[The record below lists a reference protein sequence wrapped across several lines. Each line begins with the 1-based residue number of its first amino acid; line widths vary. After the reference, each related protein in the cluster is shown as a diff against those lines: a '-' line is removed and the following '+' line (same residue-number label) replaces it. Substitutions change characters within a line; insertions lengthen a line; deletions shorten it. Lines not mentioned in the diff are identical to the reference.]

1 MATQGSA
8 TAAGILEHRPITER
22 LHIRP
27 GTVALALVGG
37 AWLAGL
43 ALVLS
48 HSVFVT
54 NDSLS
59 NYAHVWYASEQIWN
73 AHSFPFHM
81 PVLEHGEAYAF
92 PYAFLPWVTAAL
104 LRPLFGDWI
113 VTLWLVV
120 GFAGVVGTTWWAF
133 PELRGAWWTA
143 LLLANPMLVEA
154 VLLGQLPFLWA
165 TALLFAAIAAW
176 RRGWW
181 LPSAVLL
188 GAAQATHPAVI
199 LPIAGVLV
207 LARLC
212 WEPRRARLLAAYAV
226 SLVIAAPAA
235 WLVLSSPVVGDS
247 SRVALAGNFFG
258 TVSLRALVVAAPF
271 IALVL
276 QRSPGTRMPAALLVA
291 LVALNVALVPVRH
304 DQYAWTALTRSPNT
318 SLASYTDSAAFA
330 PGATYRLLR
339 VGDGKFGMY
348 QVLRAGGSLD
358 AEFFPESIGRQSWND
373 TSAYAAFLRER
384 SVDYVI
390 IYDAYDTRYRTD
402 EHALL
407 TKMASDPTSGARD
420 GGTCVSVAQHHRQY
434 DVYRIDRCV
443 SVRAPS

>member
-1 MATQGSA
+1 M
-8 TAAGILEHRPITER
+8 
-22 LHIRP
+22 
-27 GTVALALVGG
+27 
-37 AWLAGL
+37 
-43 ALVLS
+43 LS

-59 NYAHVWYASEQIWN
+59 NYAHVWYASDQIWK

-81 PVLEHGEAYAF
+81 TVLEHGDAYAF

-104 LRPLFGDWI
+104 LRPLFGDWV

-165 TALLFAAIAAW
+165 AALLFAAIGAW
-176 RRGWW
+176 RRNWW
-181 LPSAVLL
+181 LPAAVLL

-207 LARLC
+207 LARLY
-212 WEPRRARLLAAYAV
+212 WEPQRTRLLAAYAV

-235 WLVLSSPVVGDS
+235 WFVLTSPVVDDS
-247 SRVALAGNFFG
+247 TPIALAGNFFG
-258 TVSLRALVVAAPF
+258 TVSLRALAVGAPF
-271 IALVL
+271 IGLAL
-276 QRSPGTRMPAALLVA
+276 QRTPGARVPAALLIA

-304 DQYAWTALTRSPNT
+304 DEYAWTALTRSPDT

-339 VGDGKFGMY
+339 VGDGKVGMY
-348 QVLRAGGSLD
+348 QVIRAGGSLD
-358 AEFFPESIGRQSWND
+358 AEFFPESIGRQSWDD
-373 TSAYAAFLRER
+373 TSAYAAFLRDR

-390 IYDAYDTRYRTD
+390 IYNAYDARYGTN

-407 TKMASDPTSGARD
+407 AKMAADPTSGARD
-420 GGTCVSVAQHHRQY
+420 GGTCVSIDQHRAQY

-443 SVRAPS
+443 SVRAAG